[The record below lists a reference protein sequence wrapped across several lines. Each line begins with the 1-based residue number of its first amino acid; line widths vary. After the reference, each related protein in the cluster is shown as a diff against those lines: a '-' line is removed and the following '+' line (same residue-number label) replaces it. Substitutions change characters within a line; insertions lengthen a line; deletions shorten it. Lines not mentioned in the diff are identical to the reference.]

1 MTAINYSPQKDGRK
15 CLRYGEMAEGGG
27 GCHALGITYIICK
40 LNTANLWIDSVVC
53 RSPDLLPLFCFVDSI
68 LN

>member
-40 LNTANLWIDSVVC
+40 LNTANL
-53 RSPDLLPLFCFVDSI
+53 
-68 LN
+68 